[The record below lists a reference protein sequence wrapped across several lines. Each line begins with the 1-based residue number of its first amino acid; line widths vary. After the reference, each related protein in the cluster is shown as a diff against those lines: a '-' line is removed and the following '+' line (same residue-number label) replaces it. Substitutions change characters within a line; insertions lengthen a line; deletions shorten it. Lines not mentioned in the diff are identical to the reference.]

1 MTGRLERVLVIDDN
15 AHNRAV
21 AEGQLVSAGYAV
33 DTAEDGEAGLA
44 IFQRCEPDLVLL
56 DMLMPG
62 IDGIE
67 TCRRMRKL
75 PGGQD
80 TPIVFITAHGDLE
93 LQRQALESGG
103 DDFLTKPIQRVE
115 LLLRVRSLLRVKR
128 IAHELARNN
137 EELLRVQRQKDD
149 LGGVIVH
156 DLKNPLAA
164 ILTNGTFLL
173 EMMAS
178 DTARPVVQDILS
190 AAETMRRMVMNLID
204 VNRSEDGALALHV
217 DTVDATQLI
226 EDVVS
231 AMEARAREREHELSV
246 TTCGD
251 LPPLEAD
258 YDILRRVLETLLDNS
273 FKYTPKRGKVLLGC
287 ELEDSTALLFR
298 VSDQGPG
305 VPAHSRQRIFEKYV
319 QLDSEVRLHGRASRG
334 LGLVF
339 CKKAVEAHGGSIWV
353 DDAEA
358 GGARFNVRMPL
369 FLPPSAR
376 RLPPG

>member
-1 MTGRLERVLVIDDN
+1 MTQRLERVLVIDDN

-44 IFQRCEPDLVLL
+44 IFQQREPDLVLL

-128 IAHELARNN
+128 IARELARNN

-149 LGGVIVH
+149 LGGLIVH

-164 ILTNGTFLL
+164 ILTNGAFVL
-173 EMMAS
+173 EMLQSEA
-178 DTARPVVQDILS
+178 ARPVVQDIMS

-217 DTVDATQLI
+217 DTVDATLLVK
-226 EDVVS
+226 DVVN
-231 AMEARAREREHELSV
+231 AMGVRAREREHELCVSS
-246 TTCGD
+246 CAD

-273 FKYTPKRGKVLLGC
+273 FKYTPKCGKVQLGC
-287 ELEDSTALLFR
+287 ELEGSTALLFR

-353 DDAEA
+353 DEAEA
-358 GGARFNVRMPL
+358 GGARFTVRMPL
-369 FLPPSAR
+369 CPPPSAR
-376 RLPPG
+376 RLPVG